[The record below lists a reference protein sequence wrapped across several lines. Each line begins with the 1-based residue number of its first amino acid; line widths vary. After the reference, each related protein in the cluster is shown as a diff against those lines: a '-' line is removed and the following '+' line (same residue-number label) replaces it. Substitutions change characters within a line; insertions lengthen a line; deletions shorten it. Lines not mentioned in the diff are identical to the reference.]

1 MRIMSWNCK
10 GLGKSSTVLQCK
22 KKALELKPDFLFLMK
37 TCLASGKGSEVWQKC
52 GFSEGWEVPRVGLS
66 GGLILVWLPR
76 QGLQIVYDSPNLIHI
91 NVLDNRGF
99 PLSITFVY
107 GHLDHAKRGEVWQQL
122 RSLKQHSHPSWLY
135 IGEFNQVLSKEE
147 KISFRTGNIIGA
159 EEFQQVLVD
168 LQLCNLT
175 ASG

>member
-22 KKALELKPDFLFLMK
+22 KKALELKPDFLFLMG
-37 TCLASGKGSEVWQKC
+37 TRLVSGKGSEVWQKC

-107 GHLDHAKRGEVWQQL
+107 GHPDRAKRGEVWQQL
-122 RSLKQHSHPSWLY
+122 RSLKQHSDPSWLC
-135 IGEFNQVLSKEE
+135 IGDFN
-147 KISFRTGNIIGA
+147 
-159 EEFQQVLVD
+159 
-168 LQLCNLT
+168 
-175 ASG
+175 